1 MQPSSAASAARTGSP
16 ATVRGCG
23 TMTMAAAGPMASN
36 ASSPSPP
43 GSSSLEE
50 AVEPPDVFCNLGS
63 LIVEGRM
70 PRPGAARGCGE
81 GPHVPMPNIHG
92 AAGQRHEC
100 SLGNYLVSLE
110 GRSWFNG
117 GWVYSGV
124 AVKYLFHS
132 YTMAIACLG
141 G

>member
-1 MQPSSAASAARTGSP
+1 MQPSSAASPARARVGSP
-16 ATVRGCG
+16 TVRGP
-23 TMTMAAAGPMASN
+23 TMSAGPMAST

-43 GSSSLEE
+43 SSSSLDE

-81 GPHVPMPNIHG
+81 GPHVPMQKIHG

-100 SLGNYLVSLE
+100 SLEDLLVS
-110 GRSWFNG
+110 GSQ
-117 GWVYSGV
+117 
-124 AVKYLFHS
+124 
-132 YTMAIACLG
+132 
-141 G
+141 